1 MPLVCL
7 KFPTTSPLAFR
18 LNPGIK
24 KCISF
29 INRKIEQTKK
39 YFLKLQT
46 AICNI
51 WLARVWFPLSGHWS
65 HAEHPWRQHSLLALR
80 ELPASPS
87 PQDLAP
93 RPLVNKPP
101 QPNLASPPLR
111 SCRNLS
117 YHYIYHTAWQRWDFL
132 FLYWETSYWASH
144 RFFQIGAPGV
154 QHSPLR
160 TTDTQYIVVSW
171 MNRWRVNDLARITE
185 LGSEFSVLWF
195 VWLTWVLLPCF
206 NHCFCN
212 SLKATAFYLVLVFPV
227 QILNSKY
234 IQEV

>member
-1 MPLVCL
+1 MHKVWVQGLHPNPSGNCLSCLVLALQFVYQVFIAIPTHPHASPALEYHAVASSLSKNSSVMPLVCL

-29 INRKIEQTKK
+29 INRKIEQTKI
-39 YFLKLQT
+39 FLKKLWT
-46 AICNI
+46 AICKI
-51 WLARVWFPLSGHWS
+51 WLARVWSPLSGPWN
-65 HAEHPWRQHSLLALR
+65 HADSPGWRQRSLLALR

-87 PQDLAP
+87 PRDLAP

-132 FLYWETSYWASH
+132 FLYWEASHWASH
-144 RFFQIGAPGV
+144 RFFSSVPPMPSTAPC
-154 QHSPLR
+154 
-160 TTDTQYIVVSW
+160 TQQ
-171 MNRWRVNDLARITE
+171 T
-185 LGSEFSVLWF
+185 FS
-195 VWLTWVLLPCF
+195 
-206 NHCFCN
+206 
-212 SLKATAFYLVLVFPV
+212 
-227 QILNSKY
+227 I
-234 IQEV
+234 